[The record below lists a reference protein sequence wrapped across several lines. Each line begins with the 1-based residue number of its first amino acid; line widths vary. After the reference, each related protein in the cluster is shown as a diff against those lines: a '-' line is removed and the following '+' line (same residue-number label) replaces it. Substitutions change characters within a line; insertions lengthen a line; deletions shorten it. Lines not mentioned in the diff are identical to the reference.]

1 MKKRYVKSAKASNV
15 KEVYERIREAD
26 NLGLVVEVFQ
36 LEEKGPLWNPNMFRI
51 DLFLPVKEGEEL
63 TESSQH
69 HVIAIGDSW
78 LREFNVNDDGKLF
91 YHNTTPSR
99 KSAIEFKNRT
109 FEDGETLLSK
119 LYEGL
124 CEHYFGET
132 IKILEVK

>member
-1 MKKRYVKSAKASNV
+1 MKKRYVKSVNASGV

-26 NLGLVVEVFQ
+26 SLGLVVDVSQ
-36 LEEKGPLWNPNMFRI
+36 LAEKGDFWNPGMFKI
-51 DLFLPVKEGEEL
+51 DLFLPVKEEEEL

-69 HVIAIGDSW
+69 HVIAIGGAW

-91 YHNTTPSR
+91 YHNTTASR
-99 KSAIEFKNRT
+99 KSAIEFRNRT